1 MALNRSA
8 LPPFYWPPGEGEPV
22 DDPPSERTVLGH
34 DEGTFFVADDSGR
47 VVSVAPAVGAERFV
61 NTSERQFLDSLHRLD
76 EAWRTRGV
84 LSEDAALQQAHQL
97 RSEIEAVDPAAF
109 TTPKTGGRWL
119 LEQLEQA
126 LL

>member
-1 MALNRSA
+1 M
-8 LPPFYWPPGEGEPV
+8 
-22 DDPPSERTVLGH
+22 
-34 DEGTFFVADDSGR
+34 ADDSGR
-47 VVSVAPAVGAERFV
+47 VVSVAPAAGAERFV

-84 LSEDAALQQAHQL
+84 LSEDAARQQAHQL

-109 TTPKTGGRWL
+109 NDPENWWAL
-119 LEQLEQA
+119 VIEQLEQA